1 MGEMISLAHAT
12 TSILLTGLG
21 RAHQLCAKRC
31 SPQHSYR
38 LRPPAI
44 HSHKTRHG
52 GRGRPVPLSQT
63 DCDRPVGTSAERSK
77 RTLKRV
83 EYKSASTA
91 GHHRQASVDARST
104 QDPRSDRSP
113 GQLSA
118 LSLGQMDVAFGGFQP
133 CKDDAVNGRCAQIAV
148 VPHGVANATD
158 IPMRWP
164 DRRRVWGR
172 CRERTCFLGT
182 PCGRARR
189 RANSCPGCS
198 PRSGANC
205 GARRSSRKRR
215 A

>member
-1 MGEMISLAHAT
+1 MPSDALL
-12 TSILLTGLG
+12 SIHIG
-21 RAHQLCAKRC
+21 
-31 SPQHSYR
+31 YD
-38 LRPPAI
+38 LRRI

-133 CKDDAVNGRCAQIAV
+133 CKDDAVNGRCAQIAA
-148 VPHGVANATD
+148 VPRRLSERDKSQIGAVAEWALARMLSYLRFD
-158 IPMRWP
+158 LEIQSWWDVLKEVYLRPRY
-164 DRRRVWGR
+164 RR
-172 CRERTCFLGT
+172 
-182 PCGRARR
+182 
-189 RANSCPGCS
+189 
-198 PRSGANC
+198 
-205 GARRSSRKRR
+205 
-215 A
+215 